1 MNNQIFRENMEVLS
15 QTYVDIAKHIEEYN
29 IEKQKDILVSSIET
43 KDKNYAVVVKKG
55 EMEYRLNSL
64 YSPLKEVDRWV
75 NQFEFQAIQ
84 VLITMFGLGNGY
96 FVRALRKRMEK
107 KARLLV
113 YEPDIPILYHVIQQY
128 DIRDILEAP
137 DILLIVKDINDQQ
150 MYSLYNS
157 TLDAISFANQLYCVH
172 PKYDILYSELYKK
185 ILEEVKQ
192 AALRQQIDRN
202 TEAFFADSCLK
213 NNLKNMSYLKESH
226 ILSQYE
232 GKFDIDIPAIVVSAG
247 PSLDKNVEKLK
258 KAKGKAVI
266 IAVDSALKYILEKDI
281 IPDFTIT
288 VDPNKPM
295 RCFRNSKSLEI
306 PIICKF
312 ESNRVILGNHKARKI
327 FYGSELFLRRMY
339 QQLGKKTMVVPEAGG
354 SVATCAT
361 AVCRDLGFKRII
373 LVGQD
378 LAYSGNVSYAGGDS
392 FPIAEEAYGIAMVD
406 GIIEEKVKTRR
417 DWHFFLKWY
426 ENFIIANPDITLIDA
441 TEGGAKIHGSLI
453 MTLEEAIQKYCKKE
467 IDCKMM
473 VEEMKPTLNIEELE
487 QARVY
492 FKKGI
497 EDIDKVKEEVK
508 KGIKICETMLK
519 ACENRKEKKGFLN
532 VVKKLEQINFDINSK
547 NVYQLI
553 DLYISTFVLKDMFDV
568 YDWSEDNMWLNHQK
582 TFEKT
587 MFLYKE
593 IEKACDVIKERLGEV
608 VF

>member
-1 MNNQIFRENMEVLS
+1 MDNQIFKKNMEVLS
-15 QTYVDIAKHIEEYN
+15 QTYVDIAKHIQEYDIN
-29 IEKQKDILVSSIET
+29 NQKDILVSSVET
-43 KDKNYAVVVKKG
+43 RDNNYAVIVKKG
-55 EMEYRLNSL
+55 DIEYRLNSA
-64 YSPLKEVDRWV
+64 YAPLKEVEKWT
-75 NQFEFQAIQ
+75 NQFEFQAIEI
-84 VLITMFGLGNGY
+84 LITMFGFGNGY
-96 FVRALRKRMEK
+96 FVRALQKKMER

-137 DILLIVKDINDQQ
+137 DILLIVKGINDQQ
-150 MYSLYNS
+150 MYSMYNS

-172 PKYDILYSELYKK
+172 PKYDILYEELYKK
-185 ILEEVKQ
+185 VMEEVKQ

-202 TEAFFADSCLK
+202 TEAFFADSCLR

-247 PSLDKNVEKLK
+247 PSLDKNVDKLK

-295 RCFRNSKSLEI
+295 RCFQNPKSLEV

-327 FYGSELFLRRMY
+327 FYGSELFLRRLY
-339 QQLGKKTMVVPEAGG
+339 QQLGKETMIVPEAGG
-354 SVATCAT
+354 SVATCAV
-361 AVCRDLGFKRII
+361 AVCRDLGFKKII

-392 FPIAEEAYGIAMVD
+392 FPIAEESYGIEMVD
-406 GIIEEKVKTRR
+406 GVIEEKVKTRR
-417 DWHFFLKWY
+417 DWHFFLRWF

-441 TEGGAKIHGSLI
+441 TEGGAKIHGSVI
-453 MTLEEAIQKYCKKE
+453 MTLEEAIQQHCKKD
-467 IDCKMM
+467 IDCKKM
-473 VEEMKPTLNIEELE
+473 VQEMPPTLNTEELE
-487 QARVY
+487 QARIY

-497 EDIDKVKEEVK
+497 EDIDKIKEEAQ
-508 KGIKICETMLK
+508 KGIRICKNRLK
-519 ACENRKEKKGFLN
+519 DCQNRKEGKGFLN
-532 VVKKLEQINFDINSK
+532 SIKKLEQINFDINSR

-568 YDWSEDNMWLNHQK
+568 YDWSEDNVWLNHQK

-593 IEKACDVIKERLGEV
+593 IERACDIVKERLEEV